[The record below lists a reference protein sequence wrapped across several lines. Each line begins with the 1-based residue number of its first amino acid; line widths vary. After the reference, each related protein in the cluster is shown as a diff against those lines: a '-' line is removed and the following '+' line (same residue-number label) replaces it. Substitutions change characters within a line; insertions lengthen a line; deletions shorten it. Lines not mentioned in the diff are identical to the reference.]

1 MAFSGALIVPTLAAT
16 AVTAGAT
23 IYQGEQARK
32 AGVKSLRAQT
42 KAQEQAQANAV
53 GQQRKADM
61 AANAARSK
69 TPDLGKLLGSAEQD
83 ALKGAAS
90 TLLTGGAEKPKL
102 SKTTL
107 LGA

>member
-1 MAFSGALIVPTLAAT
+1 MAFNGALIVPTLAAT

-23 IYQGEQARK
+23 LYQGEQTRK
-32 AGVKSLRAQT
+32 AGVKSLRAQA
-42 KAQEQAQANAV
+42 KAQEQAQAQATS
-53 GQQRKADM
+53 QQRRADM

-69 TPDLGKLLGSAEQD
+69 TPDLGKLLSSAEGD
-83 ALKGAAS
+83 ALKGAGA
-90 TLLTGGAEKPKL
+90 TLLTGGMDKPKI